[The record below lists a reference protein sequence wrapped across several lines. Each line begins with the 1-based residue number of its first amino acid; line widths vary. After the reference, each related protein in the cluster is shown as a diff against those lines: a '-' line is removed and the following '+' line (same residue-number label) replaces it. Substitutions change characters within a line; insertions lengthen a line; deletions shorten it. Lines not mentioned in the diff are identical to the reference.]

1 MPTKK
6 RKAIKTHG
14 ARLSRG
20 TLPNHNN
27 NKNNNMV
34 KTASAPATAKASSS
48 SHSTQARAR
57 APQQQQAPRATRS
70 SGRPAPVRPHM
81 AHPGGRQAPRHAPV
95 GTNSLRRDAHTGRF
109 FREAA
114 DGNKNNNNKQYEDE
128 QQQQHGA
135 EGPTEGMLPPGG
147 GYGFGRTS
155 APNFGGGFAASM
167 VRPTASASSGYYPC
181 NAPGARCF

>member
-1 MPTKK
+1 MLTKK
-6 RKAIKTHG
+6 KKAIKTHG

-48 SHSTQARAR
+48 SHSTQAHAR
-57 APQQQQAPRATRS
+57 APQQQAPRATRS

-128 QQQQHGA
+128 QQHGA